1 MDSPEP
7 LSYVQDRITIL
18 RAAHRV
24 LTDLNVDFDVNEL
37 LDAAGWL
44 AGDDVPGDPHGLL
57 SDASEERISEEDGQG
72 A

>member
-24 LTDLNVDFDVNEL
+24 LTDLSVDFDVNEL

-57 SDASEERISEEDGQG
+57 TANEERIPEEDGQG